1 MTITDH
7 QSSWVM
13 TWWMTLSAISVLNIA
28 VWLFLAAG
36 LRRSKALRDRE
47 IWSTRGWQ
55 TLFAGLFVAGCAFR
69 SFLPRVEALRF
80 CLHDSWLSN
89 AIIGRSV
96 ATVAE
101 LAFVAQWTVVLKE
114 WCRIAGSPLGV
125 RVSRLLL
132 PLIAVAETCSWY
144 TTLTTNFL
152 GSVFEESLW
161 AANGAAVMAI
171 LAVLWL
177 RTGDTRQRFLGTI
190 LVLNCAYVL
199 FMCTVDVPM
208 YIRRWKADEA
218 AGRPY
223 LSLRQGW
230 RDARSRRIVT
240 RQWTDWREEI
250 PWMSLYFSGG
260 VWLSLALM
268 RAPRFDERAPS

>member
-13 TWWMTLSAISVLNIA
+13 AWWTTLSVISVLNVA
-28 VWLFLAAG
+28 AWLILANG
-36 LRRSKALRDRE
+36 LRKSRDLRDRE
-47 IWSTRGWQ
+47 LFSTRGWQ
-55 TLFAGLFVAGCAFR
+55 TLFSSLFVAGCAFR
-69 SFLPRVEALRF
+69 SFYPRVEALRF
-80 CLHDSWLSN
+80 CLADSSISIATL
-89 AIIGRSV
+89 GRAV

-101 LAFVAQWTVVLKE
+101 LAFVAQWRVLLRE
-114 WCRIAGSPLGV
+114 WCREISPFGV
-125 RVSRLLL
+125 RVSHLLL
-132 PLIAVAETCSWY
+132 PLIGVAEICSWY

-161 AANGAAVMAI
+161 AVNAGAVVII

-177 RTGDTRQRFLGTI
+177 RTGDTRQRYLGTI
-190 LVLNCAYVL
+190 LTLNVMYVL

-208 YIRRWKADEA
+208 YLRRWRADEA

-230 RDARSRRIVT
+230 RDAGRRRIVT
-240 RQWTDWREEI
+240 RRWEDWREEI

-268 RAPRFDERAPS
+268 RAPRFDEPPSA